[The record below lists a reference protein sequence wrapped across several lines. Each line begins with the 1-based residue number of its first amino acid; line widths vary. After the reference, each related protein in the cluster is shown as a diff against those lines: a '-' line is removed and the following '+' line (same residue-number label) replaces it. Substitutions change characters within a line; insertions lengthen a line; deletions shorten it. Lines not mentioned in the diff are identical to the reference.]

1 MGATD
6 NSGQNSSK
14 INFGNFSNTQDFS
27 NLFGGGN
34 VFNLGAGS
42 SNTSVITSSTDLSSM
57 FRDESTNTTR
67 TETSGGGFGL
77 DVGASVGVGVGGTG
91 SAGSVDKTTANSFS
105 EVDNSSITANRGGEG
120 SSGIMAY
127 LPWIAV
133 GGGGLVFVFLLLKKK
148 RK

>member
-1 MGATD
+1 MGNTN
-6 NSGQNSSK
+6 NSGQNHAK
-14 INFGNFSNTQDFS
+14 INFGNFSNSQDFS

-42 SNTSVITSSTDLSSM
+42 SNTSVVTASTDLSSM

-67 TETSGGGFGL
+67 NETSGGGFGL

-105 EVDNSSITANRGGEG
+105 EVDNSSITANRG
-120 SSGIMAY
+120 SSGGSGITAY

-133 GGGGLVFVFLLLKKK
+133 GGGGLIFMFLLLRKK

>member
-1 MGATD
+1 MGQTTD
-6 NSGQNSSK
+6 NSNSSK
-14 INFGNFSNTQDFS
+14 ITFGNFSNTQDFS

-42 SNTSVITSSTDLSSM
+42 SNTSVVTASTDLSSM
-57 FRDESTNTTR
+57 FRDESTNTSRQEAT
-67 TETSGGGFGL
+67 GGGFGL

-105 EVDNSSITANRGGEG
+105 EVDNSSITANRGGSG
-120 SSGIMAY
+120 GISSY

-133 GGGGLVFVFLLLKKK
+133 GGGGLIFVFLLLKRKK
-148 RK
+148 K